1 MKKIL
6 SLFAIAAMVAVACSK
21 DDKDDNDNKKPDPK
35 PVEEYTGPV
44 EGTSA
49 WSVVGTLL
57 ESNWGSGAH
66 ADYVCAESNGAFV
79 LKNVKLVKNDQIKFR
94 KDKLWDVNRGIN
106 EPDVAA
112 ELVAGTPTKA
122 LPNGGNIIIPADG
135 IFDLYYFE
143 AKEAIVY
150 VQKDAALPEIP
161 DFSEPAQPVA
171 AAITIDG
178 DFADWAALKDGT
190 YSKTF
195 GDEDAPKPA
204 LTKAFVYADPN
215 FIYVYFEWDKDM
227 ISYEAGVEHVPFHC
241 YINTDGD
248 ASTSG
253 YADQFADACSDVL
266 LEGFIYPD
274 GVLGSYYPGAYK
286 WIGEPNA
293 SGWGWAPDTDNL
305 FPEGGLGEGAGVEG
319 KYEFKLDRAMFA
331 NVGLP
336 IADVFSIGFDIQQ
349 NWDSV
354 GILPSVAPDESNPSG
369 VVNSLQ
375 VTTQK

>member
-21 DDKDDNDNKKPDPK
+21 DDKDDKDNKKPTPE
-35 PVEEYTGPV
+35 PVDEYAGPV
-44 EGTSA
+44 EGTSEWGLIGSLA
-49 WSVVGTLL
+49 EEKVAM
-57 ESNWGSGAH
+57 NWDKDFVLAASG
-66 ADYVCAESNGAFV
+66 DLFV
-79 LKNVKLVKNDQIKFR
+79 LKDLKITAADAFKIR
-94 KDKLWDVNRGIN
+94 KYKEADPWADNRGGVFAKLG
-106 EPDVAA
+106 EGFEV
-112 ELVAGTPTKA
+112 T
-122 LPNGGNIIIPADG
+122 NGGADIKPAYAGLVDVW
-135 IFDLYYFE
+135 YNP
-143 AKEAIVY
+143 AKEQMAVCEAG
-150 VQKDAALPEIP
+150 KAPSWKESSA
-161 DFSEPAQPVA
+161 PVA

-178 DFADWAALKDGT
+178 NFADWAALKDGT

-195 GDEDAPKPA
+195 GDEDAPTPA

-215 FIYVYFEWDKDM
+215 FIYVYFEWNKDL

-248 ASTSG
+248 ASTGG

-274 GVLGSYYPGAYK
+274 GVLGSYDPGAYK

-349 NWDSV
+349 SWTSV

>member
-6 SLFAIAAMVAVACSK
+6 SLLAIAAMVAVACSK
-21 DDKDDNDNKKPDPK
+21 DDKDDNDNKKPTPE
-35 PVEEYTGPV
+35 PVDEYAGPV
-44 EGTSA
+44 EGTSE

-66 ADYVCAESNGAFV
+66 GDYVCAESDGVFV
-79 LKNVKLVKNDQIKFR
+79 LKNVKLVATDEFKFR
-94 KDKLWDVNRGIN
+94 QNKAWDNAYKGVFASLGAAFDVDN
-106 EPDVAA
+106 EP
-112 ELVAGTPTKA
+112 
-122 LPNGGNIIIPADG
+122 GGDNIKPGLDG
-135 IFDLYYFE
+135 IYDLYLNV
-143 AKEAIVY
+143 ASAQAAIVA
-150 VQKDAALPEIP
+150 KDGAAP
-161 DFSEPAQPVA
+161 SWKPAGPVA

-215 FIYVYFEWDKDM
+215 FIYVYFEWDKDL

-241 YINTDGD
+241 YLNTDGD
-248 ASTSG
+248 ASTGG

-274 GVLGSYYPGAYK
+274 GVLGSYDPGAYK

-305 FPEGGLGEGAGVEG
+305 FPEGGVGEGAGVEG